1 MFVWTKE
8 SADFWADSA
17 AYTGAYD
24 VLAARAA
31 AHLAPGSTVFEGGC
45 GLGHLSVALARRG
58 FSVTAMDLSPLPL
71 RYISA
76 APGLTV
82 RQGDAFA
89 LAPDEVYDSAVFCFF
104 GGVRETL
111 CWAQV
116 HCRDRLILFK
126 KNWSTHRFTRDA
138 GAIRKFTYPL
148 TLAELDKLGIPY
160 ETEVFDVDMGQPFRS
175 LEDAIR
181 FFSLY
186 DPQGAMTAGEVRA
199 RLTET
204 DDPVFPIYL
213 SAIRPVGMI
222 VLRAEDIRQITTL
235 YGGMNHETHRYPAA
249 GRPDG
254 AGPVPR
260 RLGRGRG

>member
-8 SADFWADSA
+8 SAAFWADSA

-126 KNWSTHRFTRDA
+126 KDWDTHRFTRDS
-138 GAIRKFTYPL
+138 GALRKFTYPL
-148 TLAELDKLGIPY
+148 TVAELSALGVPFD
-160 ETEVFDVDMGQPFRS
+160 TEVFDVDMGQPFRS
-175 LEDAIR
+175 LVDAVR
-181 FFSLY
+181 FFRLY
-186 DPQGAMTAGEVRA
+186 DPEGAMTEADILP
-199 RLTET
+199 RLTVT
-204 DDPVFPIYL
+204 GDPAFPYYL
-213 SAIRPVGMI
+213 PAKRPVGML
-222 VLRAEDIRQITTL
+222 VLRGGDIRKTTIS
-235 YGGMNHETHRYPAA
+235 
-249 GRPDG
+249 
-254 AGPVPR
+254 
-260 RLGRGRG
+260 

>member
-1 MFVWTKE
+1 MFVWTEE
-8 SADFWADSA
+8 SAAFWQDSA
-17 AYTGAYD
+17 AYTKSYD
-24 VLAARAA
+24 RLAQRAA

-45 GLGHLSVALARRG
+45 GLGHLSVALARHG
-58 FSVTAMDLSPLPL
+58 YTVTSMDLSPLPL
-71 RYISA
+71 RYLRRNA
-76 APGLTV
+76 AREGVALDI
-82 RQGDAFA
+82 RQGDVFA
-89 LAPDEVYDSAVFCFF
+89 LPKNEVYDNGVFCFF
-104 GGVRETL
+104 GSVAETL
-111 CWAQV
+111 AWAKV

-148 TLAELDKLGIPY
+148 TLAELDELGVPY
-160 ETEVFDVDMGQPFRS
+160 ETEAFDVDMGQPFRS

-204 DDPVFPIYL
+204 DDPVFPFYL

-235 YGGMNHETHRYPAA
+235 
-249 GRPDG
+249 
-254 AGPVPR
+254 
-260 RLGRGRG
+260 